1 MLSVGDQ
8 KKFIA
13 ITIAQIF
20 MGMLDLLGVAAIG
33 LLGALSITN
42 VQSDEPGNRVTAV
55 LEAIRLENLTFQTQ
69 AIVLGS
75 AAVFLLVGRTILSIF
90 LTRRILFFLSRRG
103 AVISSTLIKRL
114 LSKKLLDVQKRS
126 TQEILY
132 AVTSGVD
139 QITLY
144 VLAPLA
150 VLVSDLSL
158 LTIMAIGLLVVD
170 PYVAIGTFLVFA
182 ILGVVLY
189 KIMHVRAELLGKEQ
203 SVLSIKSNEKIVEVF
218 ASFRESVVRN
228 RRDYYARNIE
238 SIRFSMAGVSA
249 ERAFMPFVS
258 KYVIETSVIV
268 GALLIGCV
276 QFLLHDTAH
285 AVATLSIFLASG
297 SRIAPAVL
305 RVQQSSVQIRGSLGQ
320 ALPTLDLNDE
330 LGNSPLIENVGDQL
344 ITDHSDFQPLIIV
357 NNISLTYPGS
367 QTAAISN
374 IDLAI
379 PAGKFVAFVGPS
391 GAGKTTLIDVLLG
404 VLNQDSGEVLI
415 SGLSPLNAVSRWPGA
430 ISYVPQDVAIISGTY
445 RDNVAMGFPVDAFTD
460 EMVLEA
466 LKVAQLEKLI
476 NDLPIGID
484 TQVGEGGN
492 MISGGQRQRLG
503 IARAM
508 FTQPKLLVLDEAT
521 SALDGETEA
530 GISDS
535 IQSLRGDTTII
546 MIAHRLSTIMN
557 ADIVVYMEGGRI
569 KATGSFVEV
578 RRQIPNFDKQANLMG
593 L

>member
-1 MLSVGDQ
+1 
-8 KKFIA
+8 
-13 ITIAQIF
+13 
-20 MGMLDLLGVAAIG
+20 MGLLDLIGVAAIG

-189 KIMHVRAELLGKEQ
+189 KIMHVKAELLGKEQ

-344 ITDHSDFQPLIIV
+344 ITDHRDFQPLIIL

-379 PAGKFVAFVGPS
+379 PAGKLVAFVGPS

-404 VLNQDSGEVLI
+404 VLNQDSGEVSI

-445 RDNVAMGFPVDAFTD
+445 RDNVAMGFPKDAFTD

-466 LKVAQLEKLI
+466 LKVAHLEKLI

-535 IQSLRGDTTII
+535 IQSLRGDATII

-557 ADIVVYMEGGRI
+557 ADMVVYMEGGRI

>member
-1 MLSVGDQ
+1 LLSVGDQ

-20 MGMLDLLGVAAIG
+20 MGLLDLIGVAAIG

-114 LSKKLLDVQKRS
+114 LSRKLLDVQKRS

-189 KIMHVRAELLGKEQ
+189 KIMHVKAELLGKEQ

-276 QFLLHDTAH
+276 QFLLYDTAH

-330 LGNSPLIENVGDQL
+330 LGNSTLIENVGDQL
-344 ITDHSDFQPLIIV
+344 ITDHRDFQPLIIL

-404 VLNQDSGEVLI
+404 VLNQDSGEVSI

-445 RDNVAMGFPVDAFTD
+445 RDNVAMGFPKNAFTD

-466 LKVAQLEKLI
+466 LKVAQLEKLV

-535 IQSLRGDTTII
+535 IQSLRGDATII

-557 ADIVVYMEGGRI
+557 ADMVVYMEGGRI

>member
-1 MLSVGDQ
+1 
-8 KKFIA
+8 
-13 ITIAQIF
+13 
-20 MGMLDLLGVAAIG
+20 MGLLDLLGVAAIG

-42 VQSDEPGNRVTAV
+42 VQSDEPGNRVTAA
-55 LEAIRLENLTFQTQ
+55 LEAIRLETLTFQTQ

-189 KIMHVRAELLGKEQ
+189 KIMHVKAELLGKEQ

-268 GALLIGCV
+268 GALLIGCF

-320 ALPTLDLNDE
+320 ALPTLELNDE
-330 LGNSPLIENVGDQL
+330 LGNSPLIENVVDQL
-344 ITDHSDFQPLIIV
+344 ITDHSDFQPHIIV

-404 VLNQDSGEVLI
+404 VLNQDSGEVSI

-445 RDNVAMGFPVDAFTD
+445 RDNVAMGFPIDAFTD

-535 IQSLRGDTTII
+535 IQSLRGDATII

-557 ADIVVYMEGGRI
+557 ADMVVYMEGGRI

>member
-1 MLSVGDQ
+1 
-8 KKFIA
+8 
-13 ITIAQIF
+13 
-20 MGMLDLLGVAAIG
+20 
-33 LLGALSITN
+33 
-42 VQSDEPGNRVTAV
+42 
-55 LEAIRLENLTFQTQ
+55 
-69 AIVLGS
+69 
-75 AAVFLLVGRTILSIF
+75 
-90 LTRRILFFLSRRG
+90 
-103 AVISSTLIKRL
+103 
-114 LSKKLLDVQKRS
+114 LLDVQKRS

-189 KIMHVRAELLGKEQ
+189 KIMHVKAELLGKEQ

-276 QFLLHDTAH
+276 QFLLYDTAH

-330 LGNSPLIENVGDQL
+330 LGNSTLIENVGDQL
-344 ITDHSDFQPLIIV
+344 ITDHRDFQPLIIL

-404 VLNQDSGEVLI
+404 VLNQDSGEVSI

-445 RDNVAMGFPVDAFTD
+445 RDNVAMGFPKNAFTD

-466 LKVAQLEKLI
+466 LKVAQLEKLV

-535 IQSLRGDTTII
+535 IQSLRGDATII

-557 ADIVVYMEGGRI
+557 ADMVVYMEGGRI

>member
-1 MLSVGDQ
+1 LLSVGDQ

-20 MGMLDLLGVAAIG
+20 MGLLDLIGVAAIG

-189 KIMHVRAELLGKEQ
+189 KIMHVKAELLGKEQ

-344 ITDHSDFQPLIIV
+344 ITDHRDFQPLIIL

-379 PAGKFVAFVGPS
+379 PAGKLVAFVGPS

-404 VLNQDSGEVLI
+404 VLNQDSGEVSI

-445 RDNVAMGFPVDAFTD
+445 RDNVAMGFPKDAFTD

-466 LKVAQLEKLI
+466 LKVAHLEKLI

-535 IQSLRGDTTII
+535 IQSLRGDATII

-557 ADIVVYMEGGRI
+557 ADMVVYMEGGRI

>member
-1 MLSVGDQ
+1 
-8 KKFIA
+8 
-13 ITIAQIF
+13 
-20 MGMLDLLGVAAIG
+20 
-33 LLGALSITN
+33 
-42 VQSDEPGNRVTAV
+42 
-55 LEAIRLENLTFQTQ
+55 
-69 AIVLGS
+69 
-75 AAVFLLVGRTILSIF
+75 
-90 LTRRILFFLSRRG
+90 
-103 AVISSTLIKRL
+103 
-114 LSKKLLDVQKRS
+114 
-126 TQEILY
+126 
-132 AVTSGVD
+132 
-139 QITLY
+139 
-144 VLAPLA
+144 
-150 VLVSDLSL
+150 
-158 LTIMAIGLLVVD
+158 
-170 PYVAIGTFLVFA
+170 
-182 ILGVVLY
+182 
-189 KIMHVRAELLGKEQ
+189 
-203 SVLSIKSNEKIVEVF
+203 
-218 ASFRESVVRN
+218 
-228 RRDYYARNIE
+228 
-238 SIRFSMAGVSA
+238 MAGVSA

-344 ITDHSDFQPLIIV
+344 ITDHRDFQPLIIL

-379 PAGKFVAFVGPS
+379 PAGKLVAFVGPS

-404 VLNQDSGEVLI
+404 VLNQDSGEVSI

-445 RDNVAMGFPVDAFTD
+445 RDNVAMGFPKDAFTD

-466 LKVAQLEKLI
+466 LKVAHLEKLI

-535 IQSLRGDTTII
+535 IQSLRGDATII

-557 ADIVVYMEGGRI
+557 ADMVVYMEGGRI

>member
-1 MLSVGDQ
+1 
-8 KKFIA
+8 
-13 ITIAQIF
+13 
-20 MGMLDLLGVAAIG
+20 MGLLDLLGVAAIG

-42 VQSDEPGNRVTAV
+42 VQSDEPGNRVTGV

-69 AIVLGS
+69 AFVLGL

-158 LTIMAIGLLVVD
+158 LAIMAIGLLVVD

-189 KIMHVRAELLGKEQ
+189 RIMHVRAELLGIEQ

-238 SIRFSMAGVSA
+238 SIRFSIAGVSA

-305 RVQQSSVQIRGSLGQ
+305 RVQQSSVQIKGSLGQ
-320 ALPTLDLNDE
+320 ALPTLNLNDE
-330 LGNSPLIENVGDQL
+330 LGDSPLIENVGDQL
-344 ITDHSDFQPLIIV
+344 ITDHSDFQPFIV
-357 NNISLTYPGS
+357 VDNVSLTYPGS
-367 QTAAISN
+367 QTAALSN

-404 VLNQDSGEVLI
+404 VLKQDSGEVSI

-445 RDNVAMGFPVDAFTD
+445 RDNVAMGFPKDTFTD

-476 NDLPIGID
+476 NDLPFGID
-484 TQVGEGGN
+484 TRVGEGGN

-535 IQSLRGDTTII
+535 MQSLRGDATVI

-557 ADIVVYMEGGRI
+557 ADMVVYMESGRI
-569 KATGSFVEV
+569 KATGSFAEV

>member
-1 MLSVGDQ
+1 
-8 KKFIA
+8 
-13 ITIAQIF
+13 